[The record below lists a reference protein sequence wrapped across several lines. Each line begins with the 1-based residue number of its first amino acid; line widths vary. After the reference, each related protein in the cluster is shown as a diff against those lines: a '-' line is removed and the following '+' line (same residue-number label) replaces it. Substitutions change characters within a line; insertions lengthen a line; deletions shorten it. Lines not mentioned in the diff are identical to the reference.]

1 MRELTL
7 TSTVPLN
14 NGVEMTRFGLGTYKS
29 QPGAEVEHSVT
40 AALARGYRSID
51 TASLYANEEG
61 VGAGIRASG
70 VGREE
75 LFLTTK
81 VWNTEQGYESTL
93 EAMERSLA
101 KLGTS
106 YVDLYL
112 IHWPMKRHME
122 GTWRAM
128 EELLEAGKTRAI
140 GVCNFLPHHLE
151 VLMGIANV
159 PPAVD
164 QVEFHPRLQ
173 RPDLQLY
180 LAEHDMVL
188 QAWAP
193 IMRGAVCEIPEL
205 IEIAASHDKTPA
217 QVAIR
222 WVMQEGHVAIPKSV
236 HDNRIAENADVFD
249 FELTDEQIERIDRLD
264 MGQRIGPDPDV
275 YAWDD

>member
-1 MRELTL
+1 MKELTP
-7 TSTVPLN
+7 TSTITLS
-14 NGVEMTRFGLGTYKS
+14 NGVEMARFGLGTYKS

-70 VGREE
+70 VPREE
-75 LFLTTK
+75 LFLATK
-81 VWNTEQGYESTL
+81 VWNTEQGYDATL

-112 IHWPMKRHME
+112 VHWPMKRHME
-122 GTWRAM
+122 GTWKAM
-128 EELLEAGKTRAI
+128 EDLLAAGKTRAI
-140 GVCNFLPHHLE
+140 GVCNFLPHHLDA
-151 VLMGIANV
+151 LLQIATV
-159 PPAVD
+159 RPAVD

-173 RPDLQLY
+173 QPGLQAY
-180 LAEHDMVL
+180 LAEHDIVL
-188 QAWAP
+188 EAWAP
-193 IMRGAVCEIPEL
+193 IMRGAVCDIPEL
-205 IEIAASHDKTPA
+205 IEIANAHNKTPA

-222 WVMQEGHVAIPKSV
+222 WVIQEGHVAIPKSV
-236 HDNRIAENADVFD
+236 HDARIAENADVFD

-264 MGQRIGPDPDV
+264 QGHRIGPDPDN